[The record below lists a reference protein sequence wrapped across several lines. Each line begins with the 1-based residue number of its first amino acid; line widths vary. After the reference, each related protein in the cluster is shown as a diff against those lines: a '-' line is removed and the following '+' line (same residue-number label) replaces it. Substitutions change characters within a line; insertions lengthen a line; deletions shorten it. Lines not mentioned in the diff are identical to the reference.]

1 MPRRSIWSAR
11 QRAVLFDLPTD
22 EAALLRHYTLSDDD
36 IEQIRVRRGGH
47 NRLGFALQ
55 LCAFRYPGR
64 LLAVGEGIP
73 MNVLRFI
80 AAQLGMRAED
90 LDGYAVREE
99 TRREHLAE
107 IRRIYGY
114 RMFSGRCARDLKV
127 WLENEAEAARS
138 NEGLARRFVEECR
151 RRQVILPGS
160 SVLERL
166 CADALVAAERR
177 IETRIAAGLDDA
189 MRMRLDRLLA
199 EEVDGGVSRFVWLR
213 RFEVGQNSADIN
225 ALLDRLEFLQGFDL
239 PSDLL
244 ETVPPHRIARLR
256 RQGERYFT
264 DGLRDISGD
273 RRLAICAVC
282 AVEWRGAIADA
293 VVETH
298 DRIVGQT
305 FRSAQRRSDAR
316 IQDSR
321 TVLRDTLGSFRTLGA
336 ALLEAKGDGAP
347 LEEAVATAGGWQKLE
362 GVVAAAEQL
371 SDTMSADPLAHVVQG
386 WPRFRRYAPRMLRAL
401 DIQASGAGEPVL
413 AALRAIGARSH
424 DMPRTFLR
432 RKSRWHQHLN
442 ARPAGDRR
450 LWDVAALFHMRDAFR
465 SGDVWLAHSRRY
477 GDVKRALVPIEAA
490 HATARLAVPFEPRE
504 WLVERKGSLVEG
516 LDHLADAA
524 HHGRIPGGAIENGE
538 LRISRPA
545 TAMPED
551 VDELVLDLY
560 RRLPEVRIT
569 DILLEVDAATG
580 FTDAFTHLR
589 TGAPCQDRIGL
600 LNVLLAEGLNLGLSK
615 MAEASNTHDFF
626 QLSRLSR
633 WHIESEAIDRA
644 LALVIEAQAQLPMA
658 SLWGL
663 GLTASS
669 DGQFFPAARQGE
681 AMNLVNARY
690 GSEPGL
696 KAYTHVSDRFG
707 PFATQTIPATVNEAP
722 YILDGLLMTRA
733 GRRIREQ
740 YADSGG
746 FTDHV
751 FAVTSLLGYR
761 FIPRIRDLP
770 SKRLHVFEP
779 RRVPK
784 PLTGLTGNKI
794 REDVIVRNWPDIL
807 RVAATLASGVLPPSQ
822 LLRKFAAYPR
832 QHELAVALR
841 EIGRVERTLFI
852 VDWLLDA
859 DMQRRANTGLNRGE
873 AHHALKNA
881 LRIGRQGEI
890 RDRSSEGQHYRM
902 AGLNLL
908 AAIVIYWNT
917 AHLGE
922 AVGHRK
928 HAGLTV
934 EPELLA
940 HISPLGWAHILLTG
954 EYRWPKRR

>member
-1 MPRRSIWSAR
+1 
-11 QRAVLFDLPTD
+11 
-22 EAALLRHYTLSDDD
+22 
-36 IEQIRVRRGGH
+36 
-47 NRLGFALQ
+47 
-55 LCAFRYPGR
+55 
-64 LLAVGEGIP
+64 
-73 MNVLRFI
+73 
-80 AAQLGMRAED
+80 
-90 LDGYAVREE
+90 
-99 TRREHLAE
+99 
-107 IRRIYGY
+107 
-114 RMFSGRCARDLKV
+114 
-127 WLENEAEAARS
+127 
-138 NEGLARRFVEECR
+138 
-151 RRQVILPGS
+151 
-160 SVLERL
+160 
-166 CADALVAAERR
+166 
-177 IETRIAAGLDDA
+177 
-189 MRMRLDRLLA
+189 MRMRLDRLLT

-213 RFEVGQNSADIN
+213 RFEVGRNSADIN
-225 ALLDRLEFLQGFDL
+225 GLLDRLEFLQGFDL

-273 RRLAICAVC
+273 RRLAILAVC

-321 TVLRDTLGSFRTLGA
+321 TVLRDTLASFRTLGA

-347 LEEAVATAGGWQKLE
+347 LEEAVAAAGGWQKLE

-401 DIQASGAGEPVL
+401 EIQASGAGEPIL
-413 AALRAIGARSH
+413 AG

-432 RKSRWHQHLN
+432 R
-442 ARPAGDRR
+442 
-450 LWDVAALFHMRDAFR
+450 
-465 SGDVWLAHSRRY
+465 
-477 GDVKRALVPIEAA
+477 
-490 HATARLAVPFEPRE
+490 
-504 WLVERKGSLVEG
+504 
-516 LDHLADAA
+516 
-524 HHGRIPGGAIENGE
+524 GAIENGE
-538 LRISRPA
+538 LRIGRPA
-545 TAMPED
+545 SAVPED

-560 RRLPEVRIT
+560 RRRPEVRIT

-589 TGAPCQDRIGL
+589 TGAPCKDRIGL

-644 LALVIEAQAQLPMA
+644 LAMVIEAQAQLPMA
-658 SLWGL
+658 RLWGL

-740 YADSGG
+740 YADTGG
-746 FTDHV
+746 FTDQV

-784 PLTGLTGNKI
+784 PLIGLTGNKI

-807 RVAATLASGVLPPSQ
+807 RVAATLASGALPPSQ

-832 QHELAVALR
+832 QHELAVTLR

-859 DMQRRANTGLNRGE
+859 DMQRRANTGLNKGE

-922 AVGHRK
+922 AVRQRK
-928 HAGLTV
+928 HADLTV